1 MFAGFE
7 SESCAFLATPEA
19 LKEIA
24 DGLTDSIV
32 AAAFEFDEGDEV
44 AREIQD
50 MGRDDHLLGGWRID

>member
-7 SESCAFLATPEA
+7 SENSAFLATSEA

-32 AAAFEFDEGDEV
+32 AAAFEFNEGDEV
-44 AREIQD
+44 ARKIKH
-50 MGRDDHLLGGWRID
+50 MGGDDHLLGGWRID